1 MPPSAIARTALEA
14 VFVFVPPRD
23 IGTLRT
29 ENPVVYV
36 QTDYLAEPTLIEQ
49 LLSIEVDMLGEQLL
63 EAKTTQSFSK
73 NQVATAVIAAVA
85 IGAIVAWRSPL
96 GKQLRTKIAKAINPA
111 ESV

>member
-1 MPPSAIARTALEA
+1 M
-14 VFVFVPPRD
+14 PPRD

-29 ENPVVYV
+29 EKPVVYV
-36 QTDYLAEPTLIEQ
+36 QTDYLAEPTLTEQ
-49 LLSIEVDMLGEQLL
+49 LLGIEVDMLGEQLL

-85 IGAIVAWRSPL
+85 IGAIVAWKSPL
-96 GKQLRTKIAKAINPA
+96 GKQLRTKIAKAIKPA